1 MSKKPSNPPS
11 DPQTSLHPTPVTL
24 ASLGGEKGILRW
36 VTRFYDKVAL
46 HPLLSPMFHDL
57 ENSRKKQHAYFV
69 EIFGGADVYTQ
80 QYGKPF
86 LRFKHRHFRI
96 GEPEREAWMHLV
108 MESLREEIGEGPI
121 ADEVERRLGELAEK
135 MINHRPEGVDSYYFH
150 K

>member
-1 MSKKPSNPPS
+1 MSKPTSNPQPGAHS
-11 DPQTSLHPTPVTL
+11 SPVTL
-24 ASLGGEKGILRW
+24 ESLGGEEGILRW

-57 ENSRKKQHAYFV
+57 ETSRKKQHAYFV
-69 EIFGGADVYTQ
+69 EIFGGTDAYTQ

-86 LRFKHRHFRI
+86 LRFKHRHFKI
-96 GEPEREAWMHLV
+96 GEPESVAWMQLA

-121 ADEVERRLGELAEK
+121 ADEIERRLGDLAVK
-135 MINHRPEGVDSYYFH
+135 MINHRPEGVDSHYFN